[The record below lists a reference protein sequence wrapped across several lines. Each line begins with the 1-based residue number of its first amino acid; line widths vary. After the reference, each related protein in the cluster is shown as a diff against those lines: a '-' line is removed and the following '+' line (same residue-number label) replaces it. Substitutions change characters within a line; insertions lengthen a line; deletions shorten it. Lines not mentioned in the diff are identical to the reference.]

1 MQTGELST
9 STLWSRG
16 PSWLNTKKN
25 WPSWNSKSVLLQ
37 STAAEQ
43 PEAIS
48 TFTSESTNNPANVPE
63 PKHGIAKIINLSA
76 HSNLNKLVRVTAWLL
91 RFVDNLKKR
100 THSGP
105 LSVTELDSAL
115 MFWIVDCQSVVY
127 SNELVNLQSKTSNRL
142 SLVRQLRLF
151 LAEGI
156 IRCGGRIHNAPLQ
169 ESAKFPI
176 LLPRNHHLTQL
187 IVEDAHRET
196 LHSGQNSTLTH
207 LRQRYW
213 IPAARQYIKK
223 IIRRCV
229 TCLKTTGK
237 PYTIPDPPPL
247 PTTRTNDSPPFTITG
262 VDFAG
267 EIYVKSTKGRSNVY
281 ICLFTCAST
290 RAVHLEVVTDLTV
303 PTFVE
308 AFRRFASRKSL
319 PKVLISDNASTYQ
332 SAAEELLKL
341 LKSPLLE
348 THLSNRAVQ
357 WRFIPKR
364 APWYGGFWERLIG
377 LTKITLKRVLGRA
390 SVQLSELQTIVVEIE
405 AILNDRPLRFVSSNI
420 EDEQPLTPSHLLY
433 GRRITALPHPLI
445 EERNGLIPPSTKIP
459 HLYNTLRILE
469 LTSFIISGIVGDTS
483 T

>member
-1 MQTGELST
+1 M
-9 STLWSRG
+9 
-16 PSWLNTKKN
+16 
-25 WPSWNSKSVLLQ
+25 
-37 STAAEQ
+37 
-43 PEAIS
+43 
-48 TFTSESTNNPANVPE
+48 
-63 PKHGIAKIINLSA
+63 
-76 HSNLNKLVRVTAWLL
+76 
-91 RFVDNLKKR
+91 
-100 THSGP
+100 
-105 LSVTELDSAL
+105 
-115 MFWIVDCQSVVY
+115 Y

-187 IVEDAHRET
+187 IVEDAHRAT

-237 PYTIPDPPPL
+237 PYMIPDPPPL

-469 LTSFIISGIVGDTS
+469 LTSFIISRIVGDTS